1 MSSFTPA
8 ARHPA
13 RVGRDLLPVG
23 RSIRIVAGL
32 ALLAATVLSSLQFGG
47 SPQVLGGIAAVFVVC
62 VVGYTLAVWLLGER
76 LFRGGDPWLLAILLV
91 APALVLF
98 LFPAQLTIGYDA
110 FLGISM
116 VVQAAIAYGGCE
128 IMGIPTLFVRRRYT
142 VYCAMNGGD
151 VVEHWLVKRP
161 AAVRWSLSVL
171 AFVGVIVLMGLAS
184 ATGPKG
190 LLVGYLM
197 FLVVGFAV
205 NRAVQVWGPETRLGK
220 SRGR

>member
-1 MSSFTPA
+1 MLELF
-8 ARHPA
+8 
-13 RVGRDLLPVG
+13 
-23 RSIRIVAGL
+23 
-32 ALLAATVLSSLQFGG
+32 ALLM
-47 SPQVLGGIAAVFVVC
+47 
-62 VVGYTLAVWLLGER
+62 
-76 LFRGGDPWLLAILLV
+76 V

-98 LFPAQLTIGYDA
+98 LFPAQLTLGYDV

-142 VYCAMNGGD
+142 VYCAMNGAD

-161 AAVRWSLSVL
+161 AAVHWSISVL
-171 AFVGVIVLMGLAS
+171 AFVGVMVLMGLAS

-190 LLVGYLM
+190 LLVGYLT

-205 NRAVQVWGPETRLGK
+205 NRAVQA
-220 SRGR
+220 RGRPSALSAT